1 MMIPTKTNPAPG
13 YKAFAIWI
21 LAVAAFAVAALTAL
35 ALADPAQS
43 AGPAKTKLTIKAEG
57 VDLSGT
63 VKSTKLRCVANRN
76 IKLYKQLGSRQN
88 PKADSL
94 IATDTSE
101 RQGNRG
107 VWSTGNTGMSGK
119 FYVRTGKVPGCTAAA
134 SKTIR
139 AVR

>member
-1 MMIPTKTNPAPG
+1 MIPTKTNATYG
-13 YKAFAIWI
+13 YKVLAVLV
-21 LAVAAFAVAALTAL
+21 LAVAALAAL

-43 AGPAKTKLTIKAEG
+43 ATPAKTTLTIRAQG
-57 VDLSGT
+57 LDLSGT
-63 VKSTKLRCVANRN
+63 VQSQRLRCVGNRTVR
-76 IKLYKQLGSRQN
+76 LYKQRGAAPN
-88 PKADSL
+88 PSADIL

-107 VWSTGNTGMSGK
+107 VWSTGNTGMSGR
-119 FYVRTGKVPGCTAAA
+119 FYVRTARVPGCTAAV